1 MNPTAG
7 RPTSDSTVTELRN
20 QLTST
25 ASSTATVGQ
34 HDTGTSGRGECPIF
48 AKVEEKKLADKNEEW
63 QKQEDWRGKVHS
75 QDEERCAS
83 SRGGKLARA
92 LITM

>member
-20 QLTST
+20 QRTST

-34 HDTGTSGRGECPIF
+34 HDTGASGRGECPIF